1 MKLFNTKS
9 VVSFYLI
16 LPLLSS
22 TTVNAKTLYLDMN
35 TSMTTEVLGIDK
47 ATNQGHPTTSNIE
60 QIISD
65 YAKKHQV
72 QPELLKAIIRQESNF
87 NASAISPKG
96 ARGLMQVMPAT
107 AASYGRY
114 NLMLPR
120 DNIEVGT
127 RHLSYLLKR
136 YDQLPLV
143 LAAYNAGE
151 GNVDKY
157 KGIPPFAETQN
168 YVLNVLQFYNT
179 ELDNRLTAMNRDM
192 SPLNTRLVLLPTK
205 KITPLEEN
213 KETSTNKSKIA
224 QSRVLYFS
232 MAE

>member
-1 MKLFNTKS
+1 
-9 VVSFYLI
+9 
-16 LPLLSS
+16 
-22 TTVNAKTLYLDMN
+22 MN

-47 ATNQGHPTTSNIE
+47 ATNQVYPTTNSID
-60 QIISD
+60 QIIND

-107 AASYGRY
+107 AASYGKY

-157 KGIPPFAETQN
+157 GGIPPFSETQN

-179 ELDNRLTAMNRDM
+179 ELDNRLTTMNRDM
-192 SPLNTRLVLLPTK
+192 SPLSTRLVSPPTR
-205 KITPLEEN
+205 KIEPV
-213 KETSTNKSKIA
+213 KEDKEALTNKSKIA

-232 MAE
+232 IAE

>member
-9 VVSFYLI
+9 VVSICLI
-16 LPLLSS
+16 IPLLSS

-35 TSMTTEVLGIDK
+35 TSMTTEVLGINK
-47 ATNQGHPTTSNIE
+47 ATNQGHPTGNNIN

-72 QPELLKAIIRQESNF
+72 QPELLKAIIKQESNF
-87 NASAISPKG
+87 NTSAISPKG
-96 ARGLMQVMPAT
+96 ARGLMQVMPTT
-107 AASYGRY
+107 AASYGKY

-136 YDQLPLV
+136 YNQLPLV

-157 KGIPPFAETQN
+157 KGIPPFSETQN
-168 YVLNVLQFYNT
+168 YVLNVLQFYNA
-179 ELDNRLTAMNRDM
+179 ELDNRLTTMNRDM
-192 SPLNTRLVLLPTK
+192 SPLSTRSVSSPTR
-205 KITPLEEN
+205 
-213 KETSTNKSKIA
+213 KIA
-224 QSRVLYFS
+224 SVKEDTKASADKIAIKKNRVLYFS
-232 MAE
+232 IAE